1 MIKFLYKDF
10 VVNDRGAYKASNQTA
25 LASYCAAEQN
35 KYWEFS
41 KEIFNNFKPEP

>member
-1 MIKFLYKDF
+1 MIKFLFKDL
-10 VVNDRGAYKASNQTA
+10 VVNDPGAYNASNQTA

-41 KEIFNNFKPEP
+41 KEIFNNFKP